1 MRKRAL
7 LASLLLIASL
17 VSLYFALEAYANVKL
32 KEKIDRRLRKLP
44 YAVSYSY
51 FHYNLALND
60 LEFKDF
66 SLRGKLFYVKVSDL
80 KVDLPFNFRKKGFPP
95 YLRVSL
101 EGAVVGL
108 NLPLLDELLGE
119 SSFSFDLNGWYTF
132 NGDRF
137 STYLFLK
144 IKKVADVY
152 TETSVENLSYS
163 AVERFLEG
171 RTTVNSL
178 INRGKLDRFL
188 FVFRNRG
195 IYERFL
201 SYAAKQEGTTPGK
214 VREELLKMVE
224 RNFKDPYLYANLGK
238 ALEEFIEKPNCLKL
252 EVNPPVPVSLRE
264 VKKLFVSRP
273 DLKRVVEELG
283 VRLTV
288 CR

>member
-1 MRKRAL
+1 MKKRAL
-7 LASLLLIASL
+7 LASLLFVVSL
-17 VSLYFALEAYANVKL
+17 VSLYFALEAYANAKL

-60 LEFKDF
+60 LEFKDL
-66 SLRGKLFYVKVSDL
+66 SLRGKLFYVKISDL

-95 YLRVSL
+95 YLKVSL
-101 EGAVVGL
+101 EGGVVGL

-119 SSFSFDLNGWYTF
+119 SSFKFDLNGWYTF
-132 NGDRF
+132 SGNRF
-137 STYLFLK
+137 NSYLFLRLSQ
-144 IKKVADVY
+144 VADIY
-152 TETSVENLSYS
+152 TEASVENLSYS

-178 INRGKLDRFL
+178 INRGKLDKFL

-201 SYAAKQEGTTPGK
+201 SYAAKQEGTTPAK
-214 VREELLKMVE
+214 VKEELLKMVKQS
-224 RNFKDPYLYANLGK
+224 FKDPYLYANLGK
-238 ALEEFIEKPNCLKL
+238 ALEEFIENPSCLKL
-252 EVNPPVPVSLRE
+252 EVNPPVPVSLKE

-283 VRLTV
+283 VKFTV